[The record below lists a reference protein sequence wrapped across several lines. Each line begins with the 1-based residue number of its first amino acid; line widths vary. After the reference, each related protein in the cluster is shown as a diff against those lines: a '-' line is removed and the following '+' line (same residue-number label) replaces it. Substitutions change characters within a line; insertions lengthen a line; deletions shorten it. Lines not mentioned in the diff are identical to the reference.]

1 MKILFYI
8 GIFLGLCVLGVVLGL
23 FLFSFTGCQTPYGTL
38 SGDAIDDYIRDSDD
52 GLVCLSDG
60 FDSVC
65 IKTIPGR
72 RGKPGR
78 DGKDGAIV
86 TLEVERIVTETVIE
100 TVREVFILHVMRT
113 EMTYQTPLGAVYVP
127 EDAPVVAPEG
137 VKVTPVVEGRDS
149 EIPPTVKSRDSEIP
163 PTGRDGTVEG
173 RDSEIPPTG
182 RDSTVEGRDSEI
194 PATEGVEGNEIWHM
208 MYRNDGGAVAVYV
221 YPRCFNNPYHN
232 PPRPVCSE
240 ASDID
245 ENVFFAVSEDFDIE
259 MQGDRASVQYLLNQ
273 ALEADGAGL
282 VSVGGIQGIV
292 N

>member
-113 EMTYQTPLGAVYVP
+113 EMTYETPLGAVYVP

-137 VKVTPVVEGRDS
+137 VKVSVGGDSGGGGASPVTPVGGGAPIVDVPSVDNGNMVE
-149 EIPPTVKSRDSEIP
+149 
-163 PTGRDGTVEG
+163 
-173 RDSEIPPTG
+173 
-182 RDSTVEGRDSEI
+182 DSEI
-194 PATEGVEGNEIWHM
+194 PATEGVEGNEIWHV

-232 PPRPVCSE
+232 PPRPACSE

-245 ENVFFAVSEDFDIE
+245 ENVFFC
-259 MQGDRASVQYLLNQ
+259 
-273 ALEADGAGL
+273 
-282 VSVGGIQGIV
+282 GIRRF
-292 N
+292 

>member
-113 EMTYQTPLGAVYVP
+113 EMTYETPLGAVYVP

-137 VKVTPVVEGRDS
+137 VKVSVGGDSGGGGASPVTPVGGGAPIVDVPSVDNGNMVE
-149 EIPPTVKSRDSEIP
+149 
-163 PTGRDGTVEG
+163 
-173 RDSEIPPTG
+173 
-182 RDSTVEGRDSEI
+182 DSEI
-194 PATEGVEGNEIWHM
+194 PATEGVEGNEIWHV

-232 PPRPVCSE
+232 PPRPACSE

-282 VSVGGIQGIV
+282 ISVGGIQGIV